1 MRCTA
6 SRFRGGERFEEHRAN
21 RPAVLYVVRA
31 EKRDFSRARPSSHFC
46 IFFLFTFF
54 QSACN
59 AETVP
64 DKRRV
69 ILDTATSSRD
79 SIRATGVTRASIPSD
94 TLPFLSEKYR
104 VLGYTF
110 FYYYFILCFFD
121 SALVQQSRC
130 SFDFLVFFLC
140 SDKRTFA
147 ATLRGQCSE

>member
-104 VLGYTF
+104 VLGYIF
-110 FYYYFILCFFD
+110 FYYYFILCFF
-121 SALVQQSRC
+121 STLRWYSSLAAVLI
-130 SFDFLVFFLC
+130 FLFFFC
-140 SDKRTFA
+140 A
-147 ATLRGQCSE
+147 ATKEHLRPR